1 MNAKSF
7 FNNNRFVLVLLA
19 LFLLTDLG
27 ISYWN
32 PMVTSRRFYK
42 NDFTKTLM
50 FHQQVDSGRIFF
62 GNSSVTGAYL
72 EDKSRYPLVEMG
84 LSYGKITDLQQILKH
99 PWYHV
104 QDQLVLAI
112 DVHTMIDSLETD
124 PTYAWLKPWYQ
135 PYVYTYRDY
144 FRDSGGE
151 AVRNLYS
158 GLVELKPAA
167 LFSFVPRWADK
178 ELYFGRMSNEELQK
192 KWDDY
197 NKRFGAMTLPDFK
210 KNIDALKWVV
220 AYTRA
225 HQINLKVVWMPWD
238 KAFPQPPY
246 VKSLKPE
253 VNRILQEGQIP
264 ILDLMDRYEPLY
276 FHDLVHLNREDGAPI
291 FTKDVDEWLL
301 SFAKPSK
308 S

>member
-1 MNAKSF
+1 MSF
-7 FNNNRFVLVLLA
+7 CKNNRFVLVLLA
-19 LFLLTDLG
+19 LFVLTDLG
-27 ISYWN
+27 ISSWN

-42 NDFTKTLM
+42 NDFTKTLT
-50 FHQQVDSGRIFF
+50 FHHGVDSGNVFF

-72 EDKSRYPLVEMG
+72 EDKSRDPLVEMG
-84 LSYGKITDLQQILKH
+84 LSYGKITDLQQILSH

-104 QDQLVLAI
+104 QHQLVLAI

-124 PTYAWLKPWYQ
+124 PTYAWFKPWYQ

-151 AVRNLYS
+151 AVRNFYK
-158 GLVELKPAA
+158 GLIELKPETI
-167 LFSFVPRWADK
+167 FSFQPRWVDK
-178 ELYFGRMSNEELQK
+178 ELYFGRMSNEDLLQK
-192 KWDDY
+192 WNDY
-197 NKRFGAMTLPDFK
+197 DHRFGAMTLPDFK
-210 KNIDALKWVV
+210 QNLTALKYVI
-220 AYTRA
+220 AYSKE
-225 HQINLKVVWMPWD
+225 HQIDLKIVWMPWN
-238 KAFPQPPY
+238 KAYPQPPY
-246 VKSLKPE
+246 VKLLKPE
-253 VNRILQEGQIP
+253 VNRILQEGNIP
-264 ILDLMDRYEPLY
+264 VLDLMDRYDPFY